1 MAIKA
6 SVHIETAT
14 RSYKPGEVI
23 REQLSAE
30 DMAFLKR
37 RGFVTDDTDLLMISA
52 VDGPDDGESI
62 DSISRIENLLEDPD
76 GDEGYKDEAALQK
89 MSKKEIVKYA
99 GEIGVELDP
108 KMLQTDLIA
117 AVLNYTEQLI
127 AEAEKAD

>member
-6 SVHIETAT
+6 RVHIETAT

-30 DMAFLKR
+30 DMAFFKR
-37 RGFVTDDTDLLMISA
+37 RGFVTDDTDLVLTSA
-52 VDGPDDGESI
+52 ADGPDDGESI
-62 DSISRIENLLEDPD
+62 DSISGIENLFEDPD

-89 MSKKEIVKYA
+89 MNKKDIVKYA
-99 GEIGVELDP
+99 GEIGLELDP
-108 KMLQTDLIA
+108 KMLQRDLIA